1 MYRKDFG
8 KKGEQLAKEELI
20 KKGLKFIAS
29 NFTFK
34 KLEIDLVFEDKASKE
49 IVFVE
54 VKTRTS
60 TDYGQPEDAIDS
72 KKQVNIRTAASVFV
86 KLNREFKNHEIRFDI
101 FSILKV
107 GEKYIYKHMV
117 NGF

>member
-8 KKGEQLAKEELI
+8 KKGEQFAKEELI

-34 KLEIDLVFEDKASKE
+34 KLEIDLIFEDKKSKE
-49 IVFVE
+49 IVFFE
-54 VKTRTS
+54 VKTITS
-60 TDYGQPEDAIDS
+60 TDYGQPEDAIDA
-72 KKQVNIRTAASVFV
+72 KKQLNIRTAASVFL
-86 KLNREFKNHEIRFDI
+86 KLNREFKNHKIRFDI
-101 FSILKV
+101 FSVLKNG
-107 GEKYIYKHMV
+107 GEYIHKHIV